1 MDQLAR
7 GRLVGNTSGD
17 VVLTLPKEQLRQLL
31 VMLGKASESEDQGE
45 LLHDAEPD
53 KFPHRFPDIGI
64 APAQYTEAFDILLAA
79 LDEEKT
85 LEIDR
90 PAV

>member
-1 MDQLAR
+1 
-7 GRLVGNTSGD
+7 V
-17 VVLTLPKEQLRQLL
+17 
-31 VMLGKASESEDQGE
+31 
-45 LLHDAEPD
+45 LHDAERH

-64 APAQYTEAFDILLAA
+64 APAHYSEAFDILLAA